1 MPKKTNNKKV
11 MTSLYI
17 REDLKQ
23 ALHKI
28 GEEED
33 RSLGWLI
40 NRAVEEYLERRQNE

>member
-17 REDLKQ
+17 RKDLKRE
-23 ALHKI
+23 LDKI
-28 GEEED
+28 GNEED

-40 NRAVEEYLERRQNE
+40 NRAVEEYLERRKQ